1 MCDRLGQLS
10 VSENVTLRDVVR
22 QYGLDNVVGLI
33 DDLNEILR
41 ENKSSISAKAI
52 EPKLYIIKISS
63 LEVHTETNNAY
74 RPCSGFMVAKVGKTE
89 QFGTKRCDLIIA
101 GLKKLGYEANLFK
114 TSHAH
119 EHESE
124 KDYREKLAVFSVPY
138 ELLKKLGFDYTWG
151 LTEYVVMNSD
161 GTFPTQTQK
170 NQDLFIFDKCN
181 RQLYTKKGD
190 AIDTPDLV
198 DTPVNCVNCGK
209 SDDISKYFKCKQCH
223 EYHCSVC
230 VSFCGH
236 VCFYCAGDEC
246 ARCKNNFCSEC
257 VKQLDGCECC
267 VCDSEKCRSYCDD
280 CEKYFCSSHKGHTC

>member
-1 MCDRLGQLS
+1 MSDSSDDHDSSSSEGELCDRLGQLS

-151 LTEYVVMNSD
+151 LTDVMSTIAQFVSLSAAMFVFIVLEMSVHVV
-161 GTFPTQTQK
+161 K
-170 NQDLFIFDKCN
+170 IIFVAN
-181 RQLYTKKGD
+181 VLNNWM
-190 AIDTPDLV
+190 V
-198 DTPVNCVNCGK
+198 VSV
-209 SDDISKYFKCKQCH
+209 
-223 EYHCSVC
+223 VC
-230 VSFCGH
+230 VTVRNVEVIAMIVRNTFVHPTKDIH
-236 VCFYCAGDEC
+236 VNHGLRWFAKGIIYLGNGDWPENHIQV
-246 ARCKNNFCSEC
+246 AC
-257 VKQLDGCECC
+257 VL
-267 VCDSEKCRSYCDD
+267 
-280 CEKYFCSSHKGHTC
+280 